1 MDAVGKKEE
10 FSIDYNDKGVFL
22 LVYSTEDSSADLLDL
37 VLKELTSKEITEY
50 DLEAI
55 NSAIE
60 EKTNKPIK
68 IAEMPTV
75 EEVLLVPPKIT
86 VSMTRDRMEA
96 NIQIAKDKNTL
107 EPTYEMVM
115 EAINNSNVTYG
126 IDEEAIK
133 AALRVSSTDF
143 LFAKGTKA
151 IPGENAYIVQHVEI
165 KDHGKPAELEHGKV
179 DYKNLNLFTVVD
191 AGTVLAERVPFTNGI
206 EGTDVLGNTLPPKPG
221 KQVMLPL
228 GKNTKAL
235 GENTVVASIAGQV
248 ILENGKIS
256 VVPTIEIKGDVDLS
270 TGNIDFV
277 GSVVVRGSVQ
287 AGFTIK
293 AEGDVEVY
301 GTISGGTVEA
311 DNIVV
316 KAGIQGMHRGQI
328 KAKGNITSS
337 FVENAVVSAGKDAV
351 IGDAVLHSNVS
362 AGKRVLVQGRKGTI
376 AGGVVT
382 AGEEIVAKVVGTQ
395 MNTTTKLEVGINPML
410 REEYQVV
417 RKELAKAETD
427 LDQVQKSLIFLKSQN
442 IDDLSQ
448 EKKEVLLKLT
458 KAQFPLS
465 AKVESL
471 RKKIIDIEQSFEDLK
486 TGRIRVSDVI
496 YPGVKIVIG
505 SVLKN
510 IREEQKYVSFYE
522 EDGDI
527 KTGTF

>member
-1 MDAVGKKEE
+1 MQERYLQNE
-10 FSIDYNDKGVFL
+10 FL
-22 LVYSTEDSSADLLDL
+22 LQ
-37 VLKELTSKEITEY
+37 
-50 DLEAI
+50 
-55 NSAIE
+55 
-60 EKTNKPIK
+60 
-68 IAEMPTV
+68 
-75 EEVLLVPPKIT
+75 
-86 VSMTRDRMEA
+86 ME
-96 NIQIAKDKNTL
+96 
-107 EPTYEMVM
+107 
-115 EAINNSNVTYG
+115 
-126 IDEEAIK
+126 
-133 AALRVSSTDF
+133 
-143 LFAKGTKA
+143 
-151 IPGENAYIVQHVEI
+151 
-165 KDHGKPAELEHGKV
+165 
-179 DYKNLNLFTVVD
+179 
-191 AGTVLAERVPFTNGI
+191 I
-206 EGTDVLGNTLPPKPG
+206 EGTDVLSNTLPPKPG

-248 ILENGKIS
+248 ILENGKLS

-351 IGDAVLHSNVS
+351 IGEAVLHSNVS

-448 EKKEVLLKLT
+448 E
-458 KAQFPLS
+458 
-465 AKVESL
+465 
-471 RKKIIDIEQSFEDLK
+471 
-486 TGRIRVSDVI
+486 
-496 YPGVKIVIG
+496 
-505 SVLKN
+505 
-510 IREEQKYVSFYE
+510 EEEYY
-522 EDGDI
+522 
-527 KTGTF
+527 

>member
-1 MDAVGKKEE
+1 
-10 FSIDYNDKGVFL
+10 
-22 LVYSTEDSSADLLDL
+22 
-37 VLKELTSKEITEY
+37 
-50 DLEAI
+50 
-55 NSAIE
+55 
-60 EKTNKPIK
+60 
-68 IAEMPTV
+68 
-75 EEVLLVPPKIT
+75 
-86 VSMTRDRMEA
+86 
-96 NIQIAKDKNTL
+96 
-107 EPTYEMVM
+107 
-115 EAINNSNVTYG
+115 
-126 IDEEAIK
+126 
-133 AALRVSSTDF
+133 
-143 LFAKGTKA
+143 
-151 IPGENAYIVQHVEI
+151 
-165 KDHGKPAELEHGKV
+165 
-179 DYKNLNLFTVVD
+179 
-191 AGTVLAERVPFTNGI
+191 
-206 EGTDVLGNTLPPKPG
+206 
-221 KQVMLPL
+221 
-228 GKNTKAL
+228 
-235 GENTVVASIAGQV
+235 
-248 ILENGKIS
+248 
-256 VVPTIEIKGDVDLS
+256 
-270 TGNIDFV
+270 
-277 GSVVVRGSVQ
+277 
-287 AGFTIK
+287 
-293 AEGDVEVY
+293 
-301 GTISGGTVEA
+301 
-311 DNIVV
+311 
-316 KAGIQGMHRGQI
+316 MHRGQI

-351 IGDAVLHSNVS
+351 IGEAVLHSNVS

-510 IREEQKYVSFYE
+510 IREEQKYVSFY
-522 EDGDI
+522 
-527 KTGTF
+527 

>member
-1 MDAVGKKEE
+1 MDDIEKKEQ
-10 FSIDYNDKGVFL
+10 FSIDYNNEGIFL
-22 LVYSTEDSSADLLDL
+22 LVYSNEDTVTNLLEL
-37 VLKELTSKEITEY
+37 ILKELTAKEITEY
-50 DLEAI
+50 DLDAI
-55 NSAIE
+55 NSALE
-60 EKTNKPIK
+60 EKTGKPIK
-68 IAEMPTV
+68 IAEMPKV
-75 EEVLLVPPKIT
+75 EEVIMVAPRIT
-86 VSMTRDRMEA
+86 VSITRDRMEA
-96 NIQIAKDKNTL
+96 NIQVDKDKNTL
-107 EPTYEMVM
+107 KATYEMVM
-115 EAINNSNVTYG
+115 EAINNSNVTFG

-133 AALRVSSTDF
+133 AAVKVESTDF
-143 LFAKGTKA
+143 LFARGVKPV
-151 IPGENAYIVQHVEI
+151 PGENAYIVQHVEI
-165 KDHGKPAELEHGKV
+165 KEHGRPAELEFGKV
-179 DYKNLNLFTVVD
+179 DYKNLNLFTVVEP
-191 AGTVLAERVPFTNGI
+191 GTVLAERIPFTTGV

-221 KQVMLPL
+221 KQAMLPL
-228 GKNTKAL
+228 GKNTKTL
-235 GENTVVASIAGQV
+235 GENTIVAAIAGQV
-248 ILENGKIS
+248 IQENGKLS

-270 TGNIDFV
+270 TGNIEFV

-337 FVENAVVSAGKDAV
+337 FVENAVVIVGKDAV
-351 IGDAVLHSNVS
+351 IGEAILHSNVS

-395 MNTTTKLEVGINPML
+395 MNTSTKLEVGINPML
-410 REEYQVV
+410 REEYQMV
-417 RKELAKAETD
+417 RKDLAKSEAD

-442 IDDLSQ
+442 ADDLSQ

-471 RKKIIDIEQSFEDLK
+471 RKRLIEIEESFEDLK
-486 TGRIRVSDVI
+486 TGKIRVSDVI
-496 YPGVKIVIG
+496 YPGVKVVIG